1 MGAVKLHIEK
11 YTREERKYVG
21 GGTELIL
28 NGRKS
33 QLFLSYFSGMRWFVL
48 GAWWSAESLRRWA
61 TFSRKG
67 IFLKIA

>member
-1 MGAVKLHIEK
+1 MW
-11 YTREERKYVG
+11 G

-48 GAWWSAESLRRWA
+48 GAWWSAGSLRRWA